1 MAQTGSGGLTGGPRT
16 WRVLVVDDEENLNW
30 SLVTS
35 LRRENYSADGAL
47 TAEDA
52 RRRMTDAPYDCVI
65 SDIQMP
71 GMDGFQLL
79 TWLREQRPQPRVI
92 MMTAFGSPSAR
103 QEAFRNGVVA
113 FLEKPFDLTMLKRE
127 LRKALDTN
135 AHQAIS
141 YDLLEITQVI
151 SLGRQDVAVQARVGD
166 RVGQL
171 VFERGELISASFDA
185 LRGEQAFFAMCAGP
199 AQQAAPTPI
208 PPQVERN
215 ITQPVSALIFDA
227 LLKRDAGL
235 AAAPSSDANVS
246 PSSPLS
252 NAPIRSQPSP
262 SLSQIPNPGLQPM
275 AALHMTGAM
284 RAALPPARDPQ
295 STLAALVSAIARPS
309 AAALLMPDGAV
320 RAQAQTRV
328 PPLPETAY
336 VHLAQGFIAFARA
349 AHTGQL
355 GAPRSARLIASG
367 EQALVRLIGPR
378 ADAPALIVVA
388 PVDIEQRQ
396 LEAIINLHEAELME
410 RMI

>member
-35 LRRENYSADGAL
+35 LRRESYAADGAL

-52 RRRMTDAPYDCVI
+52 RRRMADATYDCVI

-79 TWLREQRPQPRVI
+79 TWLREQRPQPHVI

-113 FLEKPFDLTMLKRE
+113 FLEKPFDLTMLKHE

-135 AHQAIS
+135 AQQAVS

-151 SLGRQDVAVQARVGD
+151 SLGRQDVAVQARVAD

-199 AQQAAPTPI
+199 AQQAAPTPV
-208 PPQVERN
+208 PAQVERN

-235 AAAPSSDANVS
+235 AAAPSSTAIAR
-246 PSSPLS
+246 PASPLS
-252 NAPIRSQPSP
+252 TAPIRSQPSP
-262 SLSQIPNPGLQPM
+262 SLSQIPSPGPQSLAISPI
-275 AALHMTGAM
+275 TGAM
-284 RAALPPARDPQ
+284 RASPPPMRDPQ
-295 STLAALVSAIARPS
+295 STLSALVAAIARPC
-309 AAALLMPDGAV
+309 AAALIMSDGAV

-328 PPLPETAY
+328 PPLPEQAFN
-336 VHLAQGFIAFARA
+336 HLAQGFIAFARA
-349 AHTGQL
+349 AHVGQL

-367 EQALVRLIGPR
+367 EQAVVRLVGQR
-378 ADAPALIVVA
+378 ADTPALIVVA
-388 PVDIEQRQ
+388 PADLDQRQ
-396 LEAIINLHEAELME
+396 LEAIINMHEVELME
-410 RMI
+410 RLL